1 MHFLTDLIVFKIL
14 IIWLITF
21 WAFKEFPS
29 ISVRLH
35 GIFKISVCFFSVD
48 ILLNIW
54 NVVLINCN
62 FGWWC
67 QFTIINFD
75 TGQNSIMIFP
85 NSFNYGFVKLYA
97 CIIRGLIRGYTQE
110 FCMGCGMF
118 CGSKDEASAIWS
130 TIYMSFIL
138 DKTIQ

>member
-29 ISVRLH
+29 ISVRPH

-97 CIIRGLIRGYTQE
+97 CIIRGFDKGVHTRVLY
-110 FCMGCGMF
+110 GMRHVLWVK
-118 CGSKDEASAIWS
+118 GWS
-130 TIYMSFIL
+130 LCHLEHHLHVFHL
-138 DKTIQ
+138 G